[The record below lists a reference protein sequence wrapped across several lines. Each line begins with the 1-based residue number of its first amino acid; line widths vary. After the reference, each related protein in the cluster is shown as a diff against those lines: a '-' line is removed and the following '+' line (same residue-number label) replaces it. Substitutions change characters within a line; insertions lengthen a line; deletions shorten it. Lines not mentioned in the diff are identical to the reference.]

1 VAENMADDYKELTDE
16 RIERINKIQSDFFGA
31 LIHVFDPPLP
41 DGVPERLEEIV
52 AVAKVREG
60 DVVLDVGSGT
70 GILIPVIQTYM
81 PKTLYACDLSEVML
95 KHLKEQYPLV
105 HIIVQD
111 VREVPLPDDSI
122 DVVFINACYPNIV
135 DKERSIANIV
145 RMMRRGGRVVISHP
159 MGKSFIDAL
168 KERSPFPLDDFPAE
182 SEVEGLFQSYGLEV
196 EGFVDEPEL
205 YILLLAKQ

>member
-1 VAENMADDYKELTDE
+1 MADDYKELTDE

-41 DGVPERLEEIV
+41 NGVPERLEEIV
-52 AVAKVREG
+52 AAAKVREG

-70 GILIPVIQTYM
+70 GILIPVIKAYM
-81 PKTLYACDLSEVML
+81 PKTVYACDLSEVML
-95 KHLKEQYPLV
+95 KHLKEQHPLV
-105 HIIVQD
+105 HIIAQD
-111 VREVPLPDDSI
+111 VLKVSLPDNSI

-168 KERSPFPLDDFPAE
+168 KERSPFPLDDFPVE
-182 SEVEGLFQSYGLEV
+182 PEVESLFPPHGLKV
-196 EGFVDEPEL
+196 ERFVDEPEL
-205 YILLLAKQ
+205 YILVLVKH